1 MATKKEPLILLHGAL
16 GSEEQMKPLGA
27 ALAASFDV
35 HYLTY
40 KGHDG
45 KNPGKYN
52 FSIEFFSND
61 VVNYMREQKLRKA
74 SFIGYSMGGYVA
86 LFLARYQPELVN
98 RVITIGTKL
107 LWTAPLAAVEI
118 AKLNAATIEQNW
130 PHYAEELQRLHGA
143 KNWKVVLQNTA
154 DMMCR
159 MGQHAPLTA
168 YDLSRLSQIV
178 LLATGENDDAAT
190 PEETIQF
197 GQLMP
202 KGQSLIFEKMPHA
215 LHKMDI
221 QAVASK
227 CQAFL
232 NSPVHEF
239 AF

>member
-1 MATKKEPLILLHGAL
+1 MASKKEPIILLHGAL
-16 GSEEQMKPLGA
+16 GSEEQMKPLGQL
-27 ALAASFDV
+27 LADTFDV

-61 VVNYMREQKLRKA
+61 VVNYMREHKLHKA
-74 SFIGYSMGGYVA
+74 SLIGYSMGGYVA

-98 RVITIGTKL
+98 RVVTIGTKL
-107 LWTAPLAAVEI
+107 SWSPPLAAVEI
-118 AKLNAATIEQNW
+118 SKLNADTITEKW

-154 DMMCR
+154 DMMYQ
-159 MGQHAPLTA
+159 MGQHAPLTD

-178 LLATGENDDAAT
+178 LLTTGEKDDAAT
-190 PEETIQF
+190 PEEMIKY
-197 GQLMP
+197 GQSMP
-202 KGQSLIFEKMPHA
+202 KGLPHVFPGMPHP

-221 QAVASK
+221 AVVAQK
-227 CQAFL
+227 CREFL
-232 NSPVHEF
+232 TSPVHEF
-239 AF
+239 SF

>member
-16 GSEEQMKPLGA
+16 GSEEQMQPLGA
-27 ALAASFDV
+27 ALANSFDV
-35 HYLTY
+35 HFLTY

-61 VVNYMREQKLRKA
+61 VVNYMREHKLHRA
-74 SFIGYSMGGYVA
+74 SFVGYSMGGYVA

-107 LWTAPLAAVEI
+107 TWTPPLAAVEI
-118 AKLNAATIEQNW
+118 SKLNATTIEEKW
-130 PHYAEELQRLHGA
+130 PHYAEELQRLHGP

-154 DMMCR
+154 DMMYR

-178 LLATGENDDAAT
+178 LLATGDKDDAAT
-190 PEETIQF
+190 SEEMVKF

-202 KGQSLIFEKMPHA
+202 KGQSHIFENTPHA

-221 QAVASK
+221 AMVAEK
-227 CQAFL
+227 CREFL
-232 NSPVHEF
+232 NTPVHEF
-239 AF
+239 SF